1 LFGALDAW
9 VRAVLN
15 ALVATVSLAFWPAQK
30 QINPASGDWIEICT
44 TQGSSWVQLD
54 LDRPV
59 WSPVAIQL
67 CTMHNNIPYCGP

>member
-30 QINPASGDWIEICT
+30 QINPASGD
-44 TQGSSWVQLD
+44 
-54 LDRPV
+54 LDRDLYHPGLKLG
-59 WSPVAIQL
+59 AI
-67 CTMHNNIPYCGP
+67 GP